1 MMKRDKHKIT
11 SKSKT
16 FSALLMNNLNELQAL
31 RGGAGE
37 TLFVCVFSALVFIWY
52 ALNLITN
59 GRA

>member
-1 MMKRDKHKIT
+1 MKRDKHKIT

-16 FSALLMNNLNELQAL
+16 FSALFIMNNLNELQAL

-52 ALNLITN
+52 ALNLITD